1 MISSVSVTVGQ
12 KIKKGAKLAILEA
25 MKMQTTV
32 YSQCDG
38 VIDNI
43 AVQTGDQV
51 ESKDLLVTLR

>member
-1 MISSVSVTVGQ
+1 
-12 KIKKGAKLAILEA
+12 

-32 YSQCDG
+32 YAQCDG
-38 VIDNI
+38 VVDSI